1 MKKLL
6 FVILALL
13 FTMGVANVYA
23 AGIPMIVDPSNGPEV
38 WTQEVFNDSGSTLTS
53 GSIVV
58 WDYTDSDMYDLDLR
72 KMYITTTT
80 TADSIATAG
89 ITVDPSI
96 PDQTEG
102 TICIYGPVKARIVA
116 GTTATAG
123 VALATSSTA
132 GRLGNYAGSG
142 NDDAVL
148 GWSIDADTS
157 SDSSEGGT
165 DIVVVF
171 VNPSI
176 QAD

>member
-6 FVILALL
+6 VILAILSIS
-13 FTMGVANVYA
+13 GIAYG
-23 AGIPMIVDPSNGPEV
+23 AGIPVTVDPQNAPEI
-38 WTQEVFNDSGSTLTS
+38 WTQEVFNDSGGALTS

-72 KMYITTTT
+72 KMYITTTV
-80 TADSIATAG
+80 TADDIATAG

-96 PDQTEG
+96 PDQTVG
-102 TICIYGPVKARIVA
+102 TICIYGPVKGRIVA

-123 VALATSSTA
+123 LTLGTSTTA
-132 GRLGNYAGSG
+132 GRMGNYAGAG
-142 NDDAVL
+142 NDDAAV
-148 GWSIDADTS
+148 GWVIDENTSADS
-157 SDSSEGGT
+157 PEGGN
-165 DIVVVF
+165 DIVVIF

>member
-1 MKKLL
+1 MIKKFLFIALAILL
-6 FVILALL
+6 GYGIAF
-13 FTMGVANVYA
+13 A
-23 AGIPMIVDPSNGPEV
+23 AGIPTVVDPANGPEI
-38 WTQEVFNDSGSTLTS
+38 WTQEVFNDSGSALTS
-53 GSIVV
+53 GSVV
-58 WDYTDSDMYDLDLR
+58 IWDYTDSDMYDLDLR

>member
-1 MKKLL
+1 MIKKFL
-6 FVILALL
+6 FIALVILLGYGIA
-13 FTMGVANVYA
+13 FA
-23 AGIPMIVDPSNGPEV
+23 AGIPLVVDPQNQPEI
-38 WTQEVFNDSGSTLTS
+38 WTQEVFNDSGSALTS
-53 GSIVV
+53 GSVV
-58 WDYTDSDMYDLDLR
+58 IWDYTDSDMYDLDLR

-80 TADSIATAG
+80 TADDIATAG

-96 PDQTEG
+96 PDQSVG
-102 TICIYGPVKARIVA
+102 TICIYGPVKARIVV

-123 VALATSSTA
+123 VTLATSSTA

-142 NDDAVL
+142 NDDGAL
-148 GWSIDADTS
+148 GWSIDANTLL
-157 SDSSEGGT
+157 DSPEGGE